1 MASPGLGVEIIAL
14 AVTLAGVE
22 TLHGILRT
30 ALIAPR
36 LGTRRAK
43 RLSIISGTAL
53 LFGVCWW
60 WIPRLGLSN
69 PLALLALGAGLAG
82 FMGLYD
88 LLLGHYVFKM
98 KWRVLWR
105 DFDPRQGNYLS
116 IGLLILVFIP
126 WLVMMIHNQSWAFFP
141 YQR

>member
-1 MASPGLGVEIIAL
+1 MASPGLVVEIIAL

-30 ALIAPR
+30 VLIAPR

-53 LFGVCWW
+53 LFGVCWL
-60 WIPRLGLSN
+60 WIPPLGISN
-69 PLALLALGAGLAG
+69 PLGLLALGAGLAG
-82 FMGLYD
+82 FMALYD
-88 LLLGHYVFKM
+88 LVLGHYFLKM
-98 KWRVLWR
+98 KWRVLWK

-116 IGLLILVFIP
+116 IGLLILLFIP
-126 WLVMMIHNQSWAFFP
+126 LLVMMINQP
-141 YQR
+141 